1 MQSRTPELNP
11 QEVQI
16 ALSAIV
22 PETVRMLAEH
32 GFQSH
37 CIEGAALLTKV
48 LRKVSISGTQHL
60 TVGVKI
66 LNPAYREFVKRHGV
80 PQNEA
85 SKTAFNDSGAAAVVL
100 GKDAAEVPEGNWP
113 GHLVVIVP
121 GAFGEKH
128 ALLDP
133 TITQADKPDW
143 GIHLKPLCLAVSD
156 DFVSGR
162 RPAEFEVNGSLLRYT
177 SYPDDHS
184 YGDWSHFMAREDID
198 RAASEVVSRLGK

>member
-1 MQSRTPELNP
+1 MNP

-16 ALSAIV
+16 TLAAIV
-22 PETVRMLAEH
+22 PETVQMLAEH

-48 LRKVSISGTQHL
+48 LQKVGISATQQL

-66 LNPAYREFVKRHGV
+66 LNPAYREFVKKHGI
-80 PQNEA
+80 PKNEA
-85 SKTAFNDSGAAAVVL
+85 SKVAFNASGAAAVLL
-100 GKDAAEVPEGNWP
+100 GKDAPEVPEGIWP
-113 GHLVVIVP
+113 GHLVVIVS
-121 GAFGEKH
+121 GAFGEKR

-143 GIHLKPLCLAVSD
+143 GIHLQPLCLAVSD

-162 RPAEFEVNGSLLRYT
+162 RPVNFEVNGMLLTYRA
-177 SYPDDHS
+177 YPDDHS
-184 YGDWSHFMAREDID
+184 YGDWSHFMAREDIE
-198 RAASEVVSRLGK
+198 RAASEVVSRLRK

>member
-1 MQSRTPELNP
+1 MTP
-11 QEVQI
+11 QEMQF
-16 ALSAIV
+16 ALAAIV
-22 PETVRMLAEH
+22 LETVRMLAEH

-48 LRKVSISGTQHL
+48 LQKVGISATQQL

-66 LNPAYREFVKRHGV
+66 SNPAYQEFVKKHGV
-80 PQNEA
+80 PKNEA
-85 SKTAFNDSGAAAVVL
+85 SKTAFNHSGAAAVLL
-100 GKDAAEVPEGNWP
+100 GKDAPEVPEGKWP
-113 GHLVVIVP
+113 GHLVVIIS

-128 ALLDP
+128 ALLDL

-177 SYPDDHS
+177 SYPNDHS